1 MQHEVT
7 KPVDLLDVKGRV
19 IEEGWARRPVWRY
32 DRGQIHTS
40 SWRIKEWEYYAITN
54 QRKAYCVTATMSD
67 MGYCGMFAIAYIDYQ
82 TGKGAQRSAVI
93 PFTFG
98 KLGFKNSSREDQ
110 DLSWSNHNLR
120 LAFITRKG
128 KRHLLF
134 ACPSL
139 VLPDGSVGLDCDL
152 TLKQPNGLESMNIVT
167 SWKENRK
174 AFYLNEKI
182 NCMEASGTIRRGGVA
197 EQIEQ
202 DGSAWGVLDWGRGR
216 WTYQNRWYWS
226 SASGLVDGIPFG
238 FNLGYGFSDRT
249 PASENVLIHNGI
261 IHKLGDVAF
270 HIPSDSY
277 LKPWTFTSDDQRL
290 ELTFTPRYDR
300 QSDINALVV
309 KSVQHQVFGFFD
321 GQAILDDGRVITLEQ
336 FPGFAEDVFNR
347 W

>member
-1 MQHEVT
+1 M
-7 KPVDLLDVKGRV
+7 
-19 IEEGWARRPVWRY
+19 ARRPVWRY

-202 DGSAWGVLDWGRGR
+202 DGTRGACLTGDGVAGRTKTGGTGAPHPAWSTASR
-216 WTYQNRWYWS
+216 
-226 SASGLVDGIPFG
+226 SASIWDTDSQTALRRR
-238 FNLGYGFSDRT
+238 RT
-249 PASENVLIHNGI
+249 C
-261 IHKLGDVAF
+261 
-270 HIPSDSY
+270 
-277 LKPWTFTSDDQRL
+277 
-290 ELTFTPRYDR
+290 
-300 QSDINALVV
+300 
-309 KSVQHQVFGFFD
+309 
-321 GQAILDDGRVITLEQ
+321 
-336 FPGFAEDVFNR
+336 
-347 W
+347 